1 MELIRHEQKRI
12 DFFTKR
18 DQKEKALKEATERLE
33 EFKKCTPEAMYPN
46 QIYGEITNPKLLY
59 FAEYSRL
66 LETVIRAKNSLEV
79 MDIVL
84 EGLMR
89 ERIAVLEDLVS

>member
-1 MELIRHEQKRI
+1 MELIRHEQKRS

-18 DQKEKALKEATERLE
+18 DQKEKALKEATQRLE
-33 EFKKCTPEAMYPN
+33 EFKKRKPDAAYPS
-46 QIYGEITNPKLLY
+46 QIYGDINTMLY
-59 FAEYSRL
+59 YAEYTQL
-66 LETVIRAKNSLEV
+66 LENVVRAKNSLEV

-89 ERIAVLEDLVS
+89 ERIAVLEDLIS

>member
-33 EFKKCTPEAMYPN
+33 EFKKCTPEAMYPI
-46 QIYGEITNPKLLY
+46 QIYGEITNPKMLY

-66 LETVIRAKNSLEV
+66 LESVIRAKNSLEV